1 MPKPKV
7 SSGEMVRMTI
17 VSVLIPS
24 ILLIVAL
31 VWVAFYSTGY
41 SLFQKIV
48 IAVIALIVIGAA
60 EAVLW
65 MVWTGKK
72 GMMPPMRYKQW

>member
-1 MPKPKV
+1 MPKPKI
-7 SSGEMVRMTI
+7 SSGEMVRMTV
-17 VSVLIPS
+17 VSVLMPS

-31 VWVAFYSTGY
+31 VWVAFYSMGY

-60 EAVLW
+60 EAILW
-65 MVWTGKK
+65 MVWAGKK